1 MESQQKF
8 SASVVKPPFPF
19 ISKDADETSPFLH
32 PHFPP
37 RKPEIID
44 NTNIIMYQ
52 KVAKMCV
59 GGCGEAW
66 GTLHF
71 C

>member
-1 MESQQKF
+1 MK
-8 SASVVKPPFPF
+8 SAHFYTLHLP
-19 ISKDADETSPFLH
+19 SK
-32 PHFPP
+32 
-37 RKPEIID
+37 KPEIFD

-52 KVAKMCV
+52 KVAKICV
-59 GGCGEAW
+59 LQGGDWEGENW